1 MAYTALYR
9 KFRPDNYE
17 DVKGQEHITRTL
29 ANQVINNRIG
39 HAYLFCGTRGTGKTT
54 VAKIFARAVN
64 CEHPVN
70 GNPCNECEA
79 CKAIMAGNSMN
90 VIEMDAASNNGVDS
104 IREIVEEVQ
113 YRPPTGKYK
122 VYIIDE
128 VHMLS
133 ISAFNALLK
142 TLEEPPEY
150 VIFILATT
158 EPHKIPVTILSRCQR
173 YDFKHIALDTIQ
185 ARLKELADKENMD
198 IEDKA
203 IRYIAKCGDGSMRDA
218 LSLLDECQAFAVG
231 EALTYDKTLEIL
243 GAVDTE
249 IFSKM
254 LRSILK
260 KDTLEVMGNVEEMVN
275 YGRDLAQFVVD
286 FTWYLRNLLLMKTS
300 KDASEI
306 IDMSSERM
314 EALKEE
320 AQMIEIPVVMRY
332 IRILSELTNQIRYA
346 TQKRVLIEIALI
358 KLMQPEMEKDLE
370 SLTNRVAN
378 VEKKL
383 ENGILV
389 DSAQMGNAGQNIGDN
404 YAKKFETE
412 QQKKEEKK
420 QLEKAVPEEVKK
432 IVANWQIV
440 MSDLSGMCKSYV
452 LQCRKYVDAQGKLGL
467 YFASSTGLKAAE
479 EHRESIKEAI
489 EKYIGKEVEIDMASP
504 KESPTYGDGRLE
516 IVKEDFKDLIDT
528 SLMSIEEDDSS
539 DELDEF

>member
-504 KESPTYGDGRLE
+504 KESPTYGDSRLE

-528 SLMSIEEDDSS
+528 SLMSIEEDDSL
-539 DELDEF
+539 DELDEL

>member
-389 DSAQMGNAGQNIGDN
+389 DSAQMGNAGKNIGDN
-404 YAKKFETE
+404 YAKKLETE

>member
-320 AQMIEIPVVMRY
+320 AEMIEIPVVMRY

-389 DSAQMGNAGQNIGDN
+389 DSAQMGNAEQNIGDN

-528 SLMSIEEDDSS
+528 SLMSIEEDDSL
-539 DELDEF
+539 DELDEL

>member
-528 SLMSIEEDDSS
+528 SLMSIEEDDSL
-539 DELDEF
+539 DELDEL

>member
-70 GNPCNECEA
+70 GNPCNECET

-320 AQMIEIPVVMRY
+320 AEMIEIPVVMRY

-528 SLMSIEEDDSS
+528 SLMSIEEDDSL
-539 DELDEF
+539 DELDEL

>member
-1 MAYTALYR
+1 
-9 KFRPDNYE
+9 
-17 DVKGQEHITRTL
+17 
-29 ANQVINNRIG
+29 
-39 HAYLFCGTRGTGKTT
+39 
-54 VAKIFARAVN
+54 
-64 CEHPVN
+64 
-70 GNPCNECEA
+70 
-79 CKAIMAGNSMN
+79 
-90 VIEMDAASNNGVDS
+90 
-104 IREIVEEVQ
+104 
-113 YRPPTGKYK
+113 
-122 VYIIDE
+122 
-128 VHMLS
+128 
-133 ISAFNALLK
+133 
-142 TLEEPPEY
+142 
-150 VIFILATT
+150 
-158 EPHKIPVTILSRCQR
+158 
-173 YDFKHIALDTIQ
+173 
-185 ARLKELADKENMD
+185 
-198 IEDKA
+198 
-203 IRYIAKCGDGSMRDA
+203 
-218 LSLLDECQAFAVG
+218 
-231 EALTYDKTLEIL
+231 
-243 GAVDTE
+243 
-249 IFSKM
+249 
-254 LRSILK
+254 
-260 KDTLEVMGNVEEMVN
+260 
-275 YGRDLAQFVVD
+275 
-286 FTWYLRNLLLMKTS
+286 
-300 KDASEI
+300 
-306 IDMSSERM
+306 
-314 EALKEE
+314 
-320 AQMIEIPVVMRY
+320 MIEIPVVMRY

-528 SLMSIEEDDSS
+528 SLMSIEEDDSL
-539 DELDEF
+539 DELDEL

>member
-70 GNPCNECEA
+70 GNPCNECET

-314 EALKEE
+314 DALKEE

-528 SLMSIEEDDSS
+528 SLMSIEEDDSL
-539 DELDEF
+539 DELDEL

>member
-389 DSAQMGNAGQNIGDN
+389 DSAQMGNAEQNIGDN
-404 YAKKFETE
+404 YAKKLETE

-528 SLMSIEEDDSS
+528 SLMSIEEDDSL
-539 DELDEF
+539 DELDEL

>member
-412 QQKKEEKK
+412 QEKKEEKK

-528 SLMSIEEDDSS
+528 SLMSIEEDDSL
-539 DELDEF
+539 DELDEL

>member
-70 GNPCNECEA
+70 GNPCNECET

-420 QLEKAVPEEVKK
+420 QLKKAVPEEVKK

>member
-70 GNPCNECEA
+70 GNPCNECET

-389 DSAQMGNAGQNIGDN
+389 DSAQMGNAGQNIGDD

-528 SLMSIEEDDSS
+528 SLMSIEEDDSL
-539 DELDEF
+539 DELDEL

>member
-420 QLEKAVPEEVKK
+420 QLKKAVPEEVKK

>member
-70 GNPCNECEA
+70 GNPCNECET

-528 SLMSIEEDDSS
+528 SLMSIEEDDSL
-539 DELDEF
+539 DELDEL

>member
-70 GNPCNECEA
+70 GNPCNECET

-404 YAKKFETE
+404 YAKKLETE

>member
-203 IRYIAKCGDGSMRDA
+203 LRYIAKCGDGSMRDA

-528 SLMSIEEDDSS
+528 SLMSIEEDDSL
-539 DELDEF
+539 DELDEL

>member
-320 AQMIEIPVVMRY
+320 AEMIEIPVVMRY

-528 SLMSIEEDDSS
+528 SLMSIEEDDSL
-539 DELDEF
+539 DELDEL

>member
-404 YAKKFETE
+404 YAKKLETE

-528 SLMSIEEDDSS
+528 SLMSIEEDDSL
-539 DELDEF
+539 DELDEL

>member
-320 AQMIEIPVVMRY
+320 AEMIEIPVVMRY

-404 YAKKFETE
+404 YAKKLETE

-528 SLMSIEEDDSS
+528 SLMSIEEDDSL
-539 DELDEF
+539 DELDEL

>member
-70 GNPCNECEA
+70 GNPCNECET

-203 IRYIAKCGDGSMRDA
+203 LRYIAKCGDGSMRDA

-528 SLMSIEEDDSS
+528 SLMSIEEDDSL
-539 DELDEF
+539 DELDEL

>member
-404 YAKKFETE
+404 YAKKFEIE

-528 SLMSIEEDDSS
+528 SLMSIEEDDSL
-539 DELDEF
+539 DELDEL

>member
-70 GNPCNECEA
+70 GNPCNECET